1 MTRVSESLR
10 QIAVSNRKLGWLEGT
25 AVAVEKMENALE
37 KYKELGLNYEA
48 QLAKKDEII
57 AEQDKRNA
65 RLVRKLIEKIQV
77 GNSNC
82 TTDGEDLA
90 AIILLIRKIMEKSKA
105 MSGGEDSA
113 AIIEHLNGE
122 VERYQQWVRELQS
135 GMTVNCVYCGHS
147 YGPAEETPVSMADV
161 LKEHIEHC
169 PEHPMA
175 KLKVENER
183 LAAEVERLTRE
194 RDAG

>member
-1 MTRVSESLR
+1 MR
-10 QIAVSNRKLGWLEGT
+10 GT
-25 AVAVEKMENALE
+25 ASSL
-37 KYKELGLNYEA
+37 
-48 QLAKKDEII
+48 I
-57 AEQDKRNA
+57 AATKAA
-65 RLVRKLIEKIQV
+65 RITPAHAGNRRKLIEKIQA
-77 GNSNC
+77 GNSNR
-82 TTDGEDLA
+82 TTD
-90 AIILLIRKIMEKSKA
+90 S
-105 MSGGEDSA
+105 EDSA

-122 VERYQQWVRELQS
+122 VERYRQWIRDLQS
-135 GMTVNCVYCGHS
+135 GMTVNCAYCGHS
-147 YGPAEETPVSMADV
+147 YGPSEETPVSMADV